1 MDATTILANM
11 LREGRATVNEV
22 RAINEAYRDGVLTE
36 RKRCAAV
43 ARAEPE
49 FEGEPNEATLDA
61 MNAVG
66 PVENAR
72 CAARVVKRKIAAAIE
87 SGQ

>member
-36 RKRCAAV
+36 RRRCADV
-43 ARAEPE
+43 ARHLNGWGADRGRGGHAEHIAKII
-49 FEGEPNEATLDA
+49 EG
-61 MNAVG
+61 G
-66 PVENAR
+66 PF
-72 CAARVVKRKIAAAIE
+72 
-87 SGQ
+87 Q

>member
-36 RKRCAAV
+36 RRRCADAV
-43 ARAEPE
+43 HRAAKD
-49 FEGEPNEATLDA
+49 FYGNTDQ
-61 MNAVG
+61 MY
-66 PVENAR
+66 
-72 CAARVVKRKIAAAIE
+72 AAALIVSAIE
-87 SGQ
+87 SAQ